1 MTSDRSSSL
10 WLRWRTIVMAFEDDP
25 IYLMAV
31 ILLVGAIGIFASIL
45 LGLLVQWPYQVL
57 FLSLCLGAAALFL
70 VRETIAPT
78 PKTYQARYLALI
90 VGGLGLSVWLGLLR
104 ELSGR

>member
-1 MTSDRSSSL
+1 
-10 WLRWRTIVMAFEDDP
+10 V
-25 IYLMAV
+25 
-31 ILLVGAIGIFASIL
+31 
-45 LGLLVQWPYQVL
+45 
-57 FLSLCLGAAALFL
+57 ALFL

-90 VGGLGLSVWLGLLR
+90 VGGLGVSVWVGLLR